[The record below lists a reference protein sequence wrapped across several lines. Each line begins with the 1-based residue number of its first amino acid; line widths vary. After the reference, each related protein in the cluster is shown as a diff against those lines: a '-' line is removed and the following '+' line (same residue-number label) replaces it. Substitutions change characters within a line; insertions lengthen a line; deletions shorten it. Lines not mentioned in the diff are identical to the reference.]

1 MEHRASWE
9 SNIFSASQ
17 ETSRILWNQKFYH
30 RIHISSPPVPN
41 LSQIDPEHVRNPLLE
56 DPF

>member
-9 SNIFSASQ
+9 ANIFSASQ

-30 RIHISSPPVPN
+30 RIHISSSPVPN
-41 LSQIDPEHVRNPLLE
+41 LSQIDPAHVRNPLLE